1 MKEVFSQYQSKSI
14 PCQKIIEVL
23 NRNQIKS
30 GALVGVLDIKW
41 NTRVMLTV
49 NIDLQDRNGQLGTVK
64 FVRTD
69 SEKNV
74 SKIYAKFDF

>member
-1 MKEVFSQYQSKSI
+1 MGSV
-14 PCQKIIEVL
+14 
-23 NRNQIKS
+23 
-30 GALVGVLDIKW
+30 AGVLDIKW